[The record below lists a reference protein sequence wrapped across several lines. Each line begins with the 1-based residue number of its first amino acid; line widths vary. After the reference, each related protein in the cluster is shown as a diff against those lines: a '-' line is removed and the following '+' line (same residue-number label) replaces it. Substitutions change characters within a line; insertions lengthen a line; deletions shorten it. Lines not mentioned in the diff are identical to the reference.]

1 MRDSGEREFT
11 DMVRRGLKAALDFL
25 LPRKC
30 VVCECVLG
38 PAETHIC
45 SDCLEDLPRTYYWL
59 RKFNPMADRF
69 NALIQE
75 EQVQQS
81 IQQKQQYE
89 AKDYCSHHK
98 TNDQTSK
105 TKSEKTDTLNEVET
119 AMEEDWQSG
128 RAHIDYAFAAALF
141 FYRAESG
148 YRRIP
153 YQIKYH
159 GDIPAGRFFGQM
171 LGEKIASAEHFAD
184 VDTVIPVPLHWT
196 RKWSRGYNQ
205 AEILAREVASAL
217 GAELRTDILER
228 CRRTRTQ
235 TKLTIEGKAANVQGA
250 FSVRPGIINSVRTT
264 DSNNALRPITN
275 CPPRPC
281 RNKADA
287 YGPAGPKHLLL
298 VDDVFTTGSTLH
310 ACYAALREVF
320 PPSVRISVATL
331 AFVGEA

>member
-11 DMVRRGLKAALDFL
+11 DIVRRGLKAALDFL
-25 LPRKC
+25 IPRKC
-30 VVCECVLG
+30 VVCESILG
-38 PAETHIC
+38 PAEMHIC

-59 RKFNPMADRF
+59 RKFNPMADKF
-69 NALIQE
+69 NALIQKWGE
-75 EQVQQS
+75 DRPQAGKDDCLAASEGS
-81 IQQKQQYE
+81 IPPRE
-89 AKDYCSHHK
+89 
-98 TNDQTSK
+98 N
-105 TKSEKTDTLNEVET
+105 
-119 AMEEDWQSG
+119 
-128 RAHIDYAFAAALF
+128 YAYATALF
-141 FYRAESG
+141 FYRTDSG
-148 YRRIP
+148 YSNISR
-153 YQIKYH
+153 QLKYH
-159 GDIPAGRFFGQM
+159 GDIPTGRCFGRM
-171 LGEKIASAEHFAD
+171 LGERIAGAEHFKD
-184 VDTVIPVPLHWT
+184 VDAVIPIPLHWT

-205 AEILAREVASAL
+205 AEIIARAVASAL

-298 VDDVFTTGSTLH
+298 IDDVFTTGSTLH

>member
-11 DMVRRGLKAALDFL
+11 DIVRRGLKAALDFL
-25 LPRKC
+25 IPRKC
-30 VVCECVLG
+30 VVCESILG
-38 PAETHIC
+38 PAEMHIC

-59 RKFNPMADRF
+59 RKFNPMADKF
-69 NALIQE
+69 NALIQKWGE
-75 EQVQQS
+75 DRPQAGKDDCLAASEGS
-81 IQQKQQYE
+81 IPPRE
-89 AKDYCSHHK
+89 
-98 TNDQTSK
+98 N
-105 TKSEKTDTLNEVET
+105 
-119 AMEEDWQSG
+119 
-128 RAHIDYAFAAALF
+128 YAYATALF
-141 FYRAESG
+141 FYRTDSG
-148 YRRIP
+148 YSNISR
-153 YQIKYH
+153 QLKYH
-159 GDIPAGRFFGQM
+159 GDIPTGRCFGRM
-171 LGEKIASAEHFAD
+171 LGERIAGAEHFKD
-184 VDTVIPVPLHWT
+184 VDAVIPIPLHWT

-205 AEILAREVASAL
+205 AEIIAREVASAL

-298 VDDVFTTGSTLH
+298 IDDVFTTGSTLH

>member
-1 MRDSGEREFT
+1 MRRVEARELGH
-11 DMVRRGLKAALDFL
+11 MVRRGFAAALDFL

-30 VVCECVLG
+30 VVCESILG
-38 PAETHIC
+38 PAEMHIC
-45 SDCLEDLPRTYYWL
+45 IDCLEDLPRTYYWI
-59 RKFNPMADRF
+59 RKFNPMADKF
-69 NALIQE
+69 NALIQKWVE
-75 EQVQQS
+75 DRPQASKNDCRAASEGS
-81 IQQKQQYE
+81 IPPRE
-89 AKDYCSHHK
+89 
-98 TNDQTSK
+98 N
-105 TKSEKTDTLNEVET
+105 
-119 AMEEDWQSG
+119 
-128 RAHIDYAFAAALF
+128 YAYATALF
-141 FYRAESG
+141 FYRTDSG
-148 YRRIP
+148 YSNISR
-153 YQIKYH
+153 QLKYH
-159 GDIPAGRFFGQM
+159 GDIPTGRCFGRM
-171 LGEKIASAEHFAD
+171 LGEKIAGAEHFAD
-184 VDTVIPVPLHWT
+184 VDTVIPIPLHWT

-205 AEILAREVASAL
+205 AEIIAREVASAL

-250 FSVRPGIINSVRTT
+250 FRVRPGIINSVRTT

-298 VDDVFTTGSTLH
+298 IDDVFTTGSTLH

>member
-11 DMVRRGLKAALDFL
+11 DIVRRGFAAALDFL

-30 VVCECVLG
+30 VVCESILG

-59 RKFNPMADRF
+59 RKFNPMADKF
-69 NALIQE
+69 NALIQKWVE
-75 EQVQQS
+75 DRPQAGKDDCLAASEGS
-81 IQQKQQYE
+81 IPPRE
-89 AKDYCSHHK
+89 
-98 TNDQTSK
+98 N
-105 TKSEKTDTLNEVET
+105 
-119 AMEEDWQSG
+119 
-128 RAHIDYAFAAALF
+128 YAYATALF
-141 FYRAESG
+141 FYRTDSG
-148 YRRIP
+148 YSNISR
-153 YQIKYH
+153 QLKYH
-159 GDIPAGRFFGQM
+159 GDIPTGRCFGRM
-171 LGEKIASAEHFAD
+171 LGEKIAVAEHFKD
-184 VDTVIPVPLHWT
+184 VDAVIPIPLHWT

-205 AEILAREVASAL
+205 AEILASEVAAAI
-217 GAELRTDILER
+217 GAPLRTDILER
-228 CRRTRTQ
+228 RRRTRTQ
-235 TKLTIEGKAANVQGA
+235 TKLTIEGKAANVKGA
-250 FSVRPGIINSVRTT
+250 FSVRPDIINSVRTT

-320 PPSVRISVATL
+320 PQSMRISVATL

>member
-11 DMVRRGLKAALDFL
+11 DIVRRGLKAALDFL
-25 LPRKC
+25 IPRKC
-30 VVCECVLG
+30 VVCESILG
-38 PAETHIC
+38 PAEMHIC

-59 RKFNPMADRF
+59 RKFNPMADKF
-69 NALIQE
+69 NALIQKWVE
-75 EQVQQS
+75 DRPQAGKDDCLAASEGS
-81 IQQKQQYE
+81 IPPRE
-89 AKDYCSHHK
+89 
-98 TNDQTSK
+98 N
-105 TKSEKTDTLNEVET
+105 
-119 AMEEDWQSG
+119 
-128 RAHIDYAFAAALF
+128 YAYATALF
-141 FYRAESG
+141 FYRTDSG
-148 YRRIP
+148 YSNISR
-153 YQIKYH
+153 QLKYH
-159 GDIPAGRFFGQM
+159 GDIPTGRCFGRM
-171 LGEKIASAEHFAD
+171 LGERIAGAEHFKD
-184 VDTVIPVPLHWT
+184 VDAVIPIPLHWT

-205 AEILAREVASAL
+205 AEIIAREVASAL

-298 VDDVFTTGSTLH
+298 IDDVFTTGSTLH

>member
-11 DMVRRGLKAALDFL
+11 DMVRRGFAAALDFL

-30 VVCECVLG
+30 VVCESILG

-45 SDCLEDLPRTYYWL
+45 SDCLEDLPRTYYWI
-59 RKFNPMADRF
+59 RKFNPMADKF
-69 NALIQE
+69 NALIQKWVE
-75 EQVQQS
+75 DRPQASKDDCLAASEGS
-81 IQQKQQYE
+81 IPPRE
-89 AKDYCSHHK
+89 
-98 TNDQTSK
+98 N
-105 TKSEKTDTLNEVET
+105 
-119 AMEEDWQSG
+119 
-128 RAHIDYAFAAALF
+128 YAYATALF
-141 FYRAESG
+141 FYRTDSG
-148 YRRIP
+148 YSNISR
-153 YQIKYH
+153 QLKYH
-159 GDIPAGRFFGQM
+159 GDIPAGRCFGRM
-171 LGEKIASAEHFAD
+171 LGEKIAGAEHFAD
-184 VDTVIPVPLHWT
+184 VDTVIPIPLHWT

-205 AEILAREVASAL
+205 AEIIAREVASAL
-217 GAELRTDILER
+217 CAELRTDILER

-264 DSNNALRPITN
+264 DSNNALQPITN

>member
-1 MRDSGEREFT
+1 MEKREIEGKAFKNIIQYS
-11 DMVRRGLKAALDFL
+11 LKAVLDL
-25 LPRKC
+25 LIPRKC
-30 VVCECVLG
+30 VVCDSTLESD
-38 PAETHIC
+38 EKHIC
-45 SDCLEDLPRTYYWL
+45 SDCIEDLPRTYYWL

-75 EQVQQS
+75 GMDIQITQHEQQS
-81 IQQKQQYE
+81 E
-89 AKDYCSHHK
+89 AIIEQDGQAS
-98 TNDQTSK
+98 TI
-105 TKSEKTDTLNEVET
+105 
-119 AMEEDWQSG
+119 
-128 RAHIDYAFAAALF
+128 HIDYAFAAALF

-171 LGEKIASAEHFAD
+171 LGEKIASADHFAD
-184 VDTVIPVPLHWT
+184 VDAVIPVPLHWT

-205 AEILAREVASAL
+205 AEIIAREVASAL

-298 VDDVFTTGSTLH
+298 IDDVFTTGSTLH

>member
-1 MRDSGEREFT
+1 MRDCGEREFT
-11 DMVRRGLKAALDFL
+11 DIVRRGLKAALDFL

-30 VVCECVLG
+30 VVCESILG

-45 SDCLEDLPRTYYWL
+45 SDCLEDLPRTYYWI
-59 RKFNPMADRF
+59 RKFNPMADKF
-69 NALIQE
+69 NALIQKWVE
-75 EQVQQS
+75 DRPQ
-81 IQQKQQYE
+81 
-89 AKDYCSHHK
+89 ANKDDCLAA
-98 TNDQTSK
+98 
-105 TKSEKTDTLNEVET
+105 SEGSTPPREN
-119 AMEEDWQSG
+119 
-128 RAHIDYAFAAALF
+128 YAYATALF
-141 FYRAESG
+141 FYRTDSG
-148 YRRIP
+148 YSNISR
-153 YQIKYH
+153 QLKYH
-159 GDIPAGRFFGQM
+159 GDIPTGRCFGRM
-171 LGEKIASAEHFAD
+171 LGEKIAGAEHFAD
-184 VDTVIPVPLHWT
+184 VDTVIPIPLHWT

-205 AEILAREVASAL
+205 AEILAREVAAAM
-217 GAELRTDILER
+217 GAPLRTDILER
-228 CRRTRTQ
+228 RRRTRTQ
-235 TKLTIEGKAANVQGA
+235 TKLTIEGKAANVKGA

-287 YGPAGPKHLLL
+287 YGTAGPKHLLL

>member
-1 MRDSGEREFT
+1 MRRVEARELGH
-11 DMVRRGLKAALDFL
+11 MVRRGFAAALDFL

-30 VVCECVLG
+30 VVCESILG
-38 PAETHIC
+38 PAEMHIC
-45 SDCLEDLPRTYYWL
+45 SDCLEDLPRTYYWI
-59 RKFNPMADRF
+59 RKFNPMADKF
-69 NALIQE
+69 NALIQKWVE
-75 EQVQQS
+75 DRPQAS
-81 IQQKQQYE
+81 
-89 AKDYCSHHK
+89 KDDCLAA
-98 TNDQTSK
+98 
-105 TKSEKTDTLNEVET
+105 SEGSTPPKEN
-119 AMEEDWQSG
+119 
-128 RAHIDYAFAAALF
+128 YAYATALF
-141 FYRAESG
+141 FYRTDSG
-148 YRRIP
+148 YSNISR
-153 YQIKYH
+153 QLKYH
-159 GDIPAGRFFGQM
+159 GDIPAGRCFGRM
-171 LGEKIASAEHFAD
+171 LGEKIAGAEHFKD
-184 VDTVIPVPLHWT
+184 VDAVIPIPLHWT

-205 AEILAREVASAL
+205 AEILAREVATAM
-217 GAELRTDILER
+217 GAPLRTDILER
-228 CRRTRTQ
+228 NRRTRTQ

-310 ACYAALREVF
+310 ACYAALREAF

>member
-1 MRDSGEREFT
+1 VEDRPQASKD
-11 DMVRRGLKAALDFL
+11 
-25 LPRKC
+25 
-30 VVCECVLG
+30 
-38 PAETHIC
+38 
-45 SDCLEDLPRTYYWL
+45 DCLAASEGSIPPRE
-59 RKFNPMADRF
+59 N
-69 NALIQE
+69 
-75 EQVQQS
+75 
-81 IQQKQQYE
+81 
-89 AKDYCSHHK
+89 
-98 TNDQTSK
+98 
-105 TKSEKTDTLNEVET
+105 
-119 AMEEDWQSG
+119 
-128 RAHIDYAFAAALF
+128 YAYATALF
-141 FYRAESG
+141 FYRTDSG
-148 YRRIP
+148 YSNISR
-153 YQIKYH
+153 QLKYH
-159 GDIPAGRFFGQM
+159 GDIPTGRCFGRM
-171 LGEKIASAEHFAD
+171 LGEKIAGAEHFAD
-184 VDTVIPVPLHWT
+184 VDTVIPIPLHWT

-205 AEILAREVASAL
+205 AEIIAREVASAL

-250 FSVRPGIINSVRTT
+250 FRVRPGIINSIWTT

>member
-1 MRDSGEREFT
+1 
-11 DMVRRGLKAALDFL
+11 MVRRGFAAALDFL

-30 VVCECVLG
+30 VVCESILG
-38 PAETHIC
+38 PAEMHIC
-45 SDCLEDLPRTYYWL
+45 SDCLEDLPRTYYWI
-59 RKFNPMADRF
+59 RKFNPMADKF
-69 NALIQE
+69 NALIQKWVE
-75 EQVQQS
+75 DRPQASKDDCLAASEGS
-81 IQQKQQYE
+81 IPPRE
-89 AKDYCSHHK
+89 
-98 TNDQTSK
+98 N
-105 TKSEKTDTLNEVET
+105 
-119 AMEEDWQSG
+119 
-128 RAHIDYAFAAALF
+128 YAYATALF
-141 FYRAESG
+141 FYRTDSG
-148 YRRIP
+148 YSNISR
-153 YQIKYH
+153 QLKYH
-159 GDIPAGRFFGQM
+159 GDIPTGRCFGRM
-171 LGEKIASAEHFAD
+171 LGEKIAGAEHFAD
-184 VDTVIPVPLHWT
+184 VDTVIPIPLHWT

-205 AEILAREVASAL
+205 AEIIAREVASAL

-235 TKLTIEGKAANVQGA
+235 TKLTIDGTAANVQGA
-250 FSVRPGIINSVRTT
+250 FRVRPGIINSVRTT

>member
-11 DMVRRGLKAALDFL
+11 DIVRRGFAAALDFL

-30 VVCECVLG
+30 VVCESILG
-38 PAETHIC
+38 PAEMHIC
-45 SDCLEDLPRTYYWL
+45 SDCLEDLPRTYYWI
-59 RKFNPMADRF
+59 RKFNPMADKF
-69 NALIQE
+69 NALIQKWGE
-75 EQVQQS
+75 DRPQAGKDDCLAASEGS
-81 IQQKQQYE
+81 IPPRE
-89 AKDYCSHHK
+89 
-98 TNDQTSK
+98 N
-105 TKSEKTDTLNEVET
+105 
-119 AMEEDWQSG
+119 
-128 RAHIDYAFAAALF
+128 YAYATALF
-141 FYRAESG
+141 FYRTDSG
-148 YRRIP
+148 YSNISR
-153 YQIKYH
+153 QLKYH
-159 GDIPAGRFFGQM
+159 GDIPTGRCFGRM
-171 LGEKIASAEHFAD
+171 LGERIAGAEHFKD
-184 VDTVIPVPLHWT
+184 VDAVIPIPLHWT

-205 AEILAREVASAL
+205 AEIIAREVASAL

>member
-1 MRDSGEREFT
+1 MRRVEARELGH
-11 DMVRRGLKAALDFL
+11 MVRRGFAAALDFL

-30 VVCECVLG
+30 VVCESILG
-38 PAETHIC
+38 PAEMHIC
-45 SDCLEDLPRTYYWL
+45 SDCLEDLPRTYYWI
-59 RKFNPMADRF
+59 RKFNPMADKF
-69 NALIQE
+69 NALIQKWVE
-75 EQVQQS
+75 DRPQASKNDCLAASEGS
-81 IQQKQQYE
+81 IPPRE
-89 AKDYCSHHK
+89 
-98 TNDQTSK
+98 N
-105 TKSEKTDTLNEVET
+105 
-119 AMEEDWQSG
+119 
-128 RAHIDYAFAAALF
+128 YAYATALF
-141 FYRAESG
+141 FYRTDSG
-148 YRRIP
+148 YSNISR
-153 YQIKYH
+153 QLKYH
-159 GDIPAGRFFGQM
+159 GDIPTGRCFGRM
-171 LGEKIASAEHFAD
+171 LGEKIAGAEHFAD
-184 VDTVIPVPLHWT
+184 VDTVIPIPLHWT

-205 AEILAREVASAL
+205 AEIIAREVASAL

-250 FSVRPGIINSVRTT
+250 FRVRPGIINSVRTT

-331 AFVGEA
+331 AFVGEG

>member
-1 MRDSGEREFT
+1 MRRVEARELGH
-11 DMVRRGLKAALDFL
+11 MVRRGFAAALDFL

-30 VVCECVLG
+30 VVCESILG
-38 PAETHIC
+38 PAEMHIC
-45 SDCLEDLPRTYYWL
+45 SDCLEDLPRTYYWI
-59 RKFNPMADRF
+59 RKFNPMADKF
-69 NALIQE
+69 NALIQKWVE
-75 EQVQQS
+75 DRPQASKNDCLAASEGS
-81 IQQKQQYE
+81 IPPRE
-89 AKDYCSHHK
+89 
-98 TNDQTSK
+98 N
-105 TKSEKTDTLNEVET
+105 
-119 AMEEDWQSG
+119 
-128 RAHIDYAFAAALF
+128 YAYATALF
-141 FYRAESG
+141 FYRTDSG
-148 YRRIP
+148 YSNISR
-153 YQIKYH
+153 QLKYH
-159 GDIPAGRFFGQM
+159 GDIPTGRCFGRM
-171 LGEKIASAEHFAD
+171 LGEKIAGAEHFAD
-184 VDTVIPVPLHWT
+184 VDTVIPIPLHWT

-205 AEILAREVASAL
+205 AEIIAREVASAL

>member
-1 MRDSGEREFT
+1 
-11 DMVRRGLKAALDFL
+11 
-25 LPRKC
+25 
-30 VVCECVLG
+30 
-38 PAETHIC
+38 
-45 SDCLEDLPRTYYWL
+45 
-59 RKFNPMADRF
+59 MADKF
-69 NALIQE
+69 NALIQKMLE
-75 EQVQQS
+75 NGLQAS
-81 IQQKQQYE
+81 K
-89 AKDYCSHHK
+89 
-98 TNDQTSK
+98 NDCLAM
-105 TKSEKTDTLNEVET
+105 SEGCIPAREN
-119 AMEEDWQSG
+119 
-128 RAHIDYAFAAALF
+128 YAYAAALF
-141 FYRAESG
+141 FYRTDSG
-148 YRRIP
+148 YSNISR
-153 YQIKYH
+153 QLKYH
-159 GDIPAGRFFGQM
+159 GNLPAGRFFGRM
-171 LGEKIASAEHFAD
+171 LGEKLAMSEHLSDIDA
-184 VDTVIPVPLHWT
+184 VIPIPLHWT

-205 AEILAREVASAL
+205 AEIIAQEVASAI
-217 GAELRTDILER
+217 GAPLRADILER

-250 FSVRPGIINSVRTT
+250 FRVRPGIINSVRTT

>member
-1 MRDSGEREFT
+1 MRDSEEREFK
-11 DMVRRGLKAALDFL
+11 DLVQYSLKAVLDL
-25 LPRKC
+25 LIPRQC
-30 VVCECVLG
+30 LVCGRSLDA
-38 PAETHIC
+38 AEEHLC
-45 SDCLEDLPRTYYWL
+45 RECLEDLPRTYYWL

-75 EQVQQS
+75 RMGMQITQQEQQS
-81 IQQKQQYE
+81 
-89 AKDYCSHHK
+89 
-98 TNDQTSK
+98 
-105 TKSEKTDTLNEVET
+105 EVT
-119 AMEEDWQSG
+119 MEQDWQSG

-159 GDIPAGRFFGQM
+159 GDIPTGRCFGRM
-171 LGEKIASAEHFAD
+171 LGEKIAGAEHFAD
-184 VDTVIPVPLHWT
+184 VDAVIPVPLHWT

-205 AEILAREVASAL
+205 AEIIAREVASAL

-250 FSVRPGIINSVRTT
+250 FRVRPGIINSVRTT

-310 ACYAALREVF
+310 ACYAALREAF